1 VILKSWLGLIGGLIL
16 SQGLAETTMNLGS
29 PIPALSAKDQE
40 GQQIDLPT
48 YGKNGF
54 LLVFFYPKASTPGCT
69 AQACSLRD
77 SSTELTHRGVKIIGI
92 SADAVSSQ
100 KTFATDQKLP
110 YPLLADSENKI
121 IQAFGV
127 GGLFGFA
134 QRSAF
139 LFQDGKLVWRDP
151 KGSTKDQAK
160 VVLDHL
166 DSLSKK

>member
-1 VILKSWLGLIGGLIL
+1 MIRRLGIGLISGLFL
-16 SQGLAETTMNLGS
+16 SQGIAETTMNLGS

-40 GQQIDLPT
+40 GQLINLPD
-48 YGKNGF
+48 YGKQGF
-54 LLVFFYPKASTPGCT
+54 LLVFFYPKANTPGCT

-77 SSTELTHRGVKIIGI
+77 SNADLTKRGVKILGI
-92 SADAVSSQ
+92 SADQVSSQ
-100 KTFATDQKLP
+100 KEFATDHKLP

-139 LFQDGKLVWRDP
+139 LFRDGKLVWRDP

-160 VVLDHL
+160 VVLDQL
-166 DSLSKK
+166 DSLSTK

>member
-1 VILKSWLGLIGGLIL
+1 MIPKSWLGLIGGMLL

-40 GQQIDLPT
+40 GQQIDLAA
-48 YGKNGF
+48 YGKKGF
-54 LLVFFYPKASTPGCT
+54 LLVFFYPKANTPGCT
-69 AQACSLRD
+69 DQACSLRD
-77 SSTELTHRGVKIIGI
+77 GNTELTHRGVKIIGI
-92 SADAVSSQ
+92 SADSVSSQ
-100 KTFATDQKLP
+100 KTFVTDQKLP

-151 KGSTKDQAK
+151 KGSTKDPAK

>member
-1 VILKSWLGLIGGLIL
+1 MIPKSWLGLIGGMLL

-40 GQQIDLPT
+40 GQQIDLAA
-48 YGKNGF
+48 YGKKGL
-54 LLVFFYPKASTPGCT
+54 LLVFFYPKANTPGCT
-69 AQACSLRD
+69 AQAGSLRD
-77 SSTELTHRGVKIIGI
+77 GNTELTHRGVKIIGI
-92 SADAVSSQ
+92 SADSVSSQ
-100 KTFATDQKLP
+100 KTFVTDQKLP